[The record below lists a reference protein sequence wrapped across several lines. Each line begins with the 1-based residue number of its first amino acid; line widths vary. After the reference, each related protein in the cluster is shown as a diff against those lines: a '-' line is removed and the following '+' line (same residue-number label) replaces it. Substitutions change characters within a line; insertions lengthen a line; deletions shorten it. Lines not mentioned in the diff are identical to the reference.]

1 MNDQRATRPSRAL
14 RWAVLLL
21 ATLLLRP
28 APCAAAMARGDP
40 DSTAYSGATIYLGM
54 WTSHFRYLREG
65 LANNWLVGVGWKG
78 YYAGTFINSYGKR
91 AFVAGIERIVTRG
104 GPGESVIP
112 MLGYRLGLVSGYDSR
127 FMSIA
132 GKTPVLPMA
141 QLTGALEMGPTGIG
155 VAWSGLVA
163 SLVPSFHL

>member
-1 MNDQRATRPSRAL
+1 MNVRRTIRGTRAL
-14 RWAVLLL
+14 RPALLL
-21 ATLLLRP
+21 LGALILVP
-28 APCAAAMARGDP
+28 ASPAAAMVSGDP
-40 DSTAYSGATIYLGM
+40 DSTVYTGATIYLGM

-65 LANNWLVGVGWKG
+65 LANNWLVGVGWRG

-91 AFVAGIERIVTRG
+91 AFAAGIERIVTRG

-163 SLVPSFHL
+163 SLVPSFHF